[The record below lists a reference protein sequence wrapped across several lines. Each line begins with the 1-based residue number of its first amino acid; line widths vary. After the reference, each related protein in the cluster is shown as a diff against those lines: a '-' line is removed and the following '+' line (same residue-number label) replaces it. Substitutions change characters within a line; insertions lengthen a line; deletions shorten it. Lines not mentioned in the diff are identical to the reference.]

1 MLFNQLTIDHT
12 IMTKFKLLTGI
23 FLLFASI
30 AFTQASC
37 NQMPKHFDSSAKYN
51 YVNLAENLLYNVRTN
66 EPYHDMLEGLEHA
79 DENTLLNQ
87 LNSDEKRKAFWL
99 NIYNA
104 FIQLKLKI
112 SPEQY
117 KDRNSFFSKDL
128 ITIAGHALS
137 FDDIE
142 NGILRHSKIKISM
155 GYLGKIFVG
164 DFEKKFR
171 VDTLDYRIHFAL
183 NCGAKS
189 CPPIAYYSADK
200 IDMQL
205 NLAASSF
212 LMNECKIKGNEVS
225 VPKILSWFNGDFGGK
240 SGVISMLKK
249 FKVIPVNMQ
258 PEIKYL
264 DYNWQMTLGSFED

>member
-1 MLFNQLTIDHT
+1 MLSLFCFSNCHSKTMHQPSDSAA
-12 IMTKFKLLTGI
+12 KF
-23 FLLFASI
+23 
-30 AFTQASC
+30 
-37 NQMPKHFDSSAKYN
+37 N

-66 EPYHDMLEGLEHA
+66 EPYHEMLDALQSA
-79 DENTLLNQ
+79 DEPVLLLQ
-87 LNSDEKRKAFWL
+87 LNTDDKRKAFWL

-104 FIQLKLKI
+104 FIQLKLKVA
-112 SPEQY
+112 PEQY
-117 KDRNSFFSKDL
+117 KDRNSFFAKDL
-128 ITIAGHALS
+128 ITIAGHILS

-171 VDTLDYRIHFAL
+171 VDTLDNRVHFAL

-205 NLAASSF
+205 NLAASSY
-212 LMNECKIKGNEVS
+212 LLNECKVEGNNVL
-225 VPKILSWFNGDFGGK
+225 VPKTLSWFSGDFGGK
-240 SGVISMLKK
+240 TGVIALLKK
-249 FKVIPVNMQ
+249 YKVIPVAMQ
-258 PEIKYL
+258 PDIKYL
-264 DYNWQMTLGSFED
+264 DYNWQLTLGSFED